1 MAQKHPHPE
10 HEQSSHSNHE
20 SNSKLEREFELERMI
35 LFTDAV
41 FAIAITLVAIDIK
54 WPEIP
59 ADIKGVDLYQ
69 LFAPTATQFL
79 VFVFSFFYIGRA
91 WSQHLNLFRLLRTYD
106 QHLINL
112 NLRFLFFIVIV
123 PFTGSGPFGHVRTG
137 FVLPLLLYMFNL
149 LAVAGTQ
156 FRICRYIF
164 RKKPGLSV
172 PGEEARKQYIY
183 VRGKYLAMM
192 LAAIFLIMILAA
204 LLFPGHPNYVGY
216 VFLLI
221 FAGSLYMNR
230 KTRKYKPKTTTA

>member
-1 MAQKHPHPE
+1 MAQKHSHAEPE
-10 HEQSSHSNHE
+10 QASHSKDV
-20 SNSKLEREFELERMI
+20 SNLKLEREFELERII

-59 ADIKGVDLYQ
+59 ANIKGVDLYQ
-69 LFAPTATQFL
+69 LFTPTATQFL

-91 WSQHLNLFRLLRTYD
+91 WSQHLKLFRLLRAYD

-112 NLRFLFFIVIV
+112 NLRFLFFIVII

-149 LAVAGTQ
+149 LAVAATQ
-156 FRICRYIF
+156 FTICRYIF

-172 PGEEARKQYIY
+172 PDEAAEKQYIY
-183 VRGKYLAMM
+183 IRGKYLATI
-192 LAAIFLIMILAA
+192 LAAIFLIMLLVA
-204 LLFPGHPNYVGY
+204 LLFPGHQAYVGY

-221 FAGSLYMNR
+221 FVCSVYMNR
-230 KTRKYKPKTTTA
+230 KTRKYKPKTAAL

>member
-1 MAQKHPHPE
+1 MSQKHPH
-10 HEQSSHSNHE
+10 
-20 SNSKLEREFELERMI
+20 SKLEREFELERMI

-59 ADIKGVDLYQ
+59 ADVKGVDLYQ
-69 LFAPTATQFL
+69 LFTPTATQFL
-79 VFVFSFFYIGRA
+79 VFIFSFFYIGRA
-91 WSQHLNLFRLLRTYD
+91 WSQHLNLFRLLMTYD

-112 NLRFLFFIVIV
+112 NLRFLFFIVII
-123 PFTGSGPFGHVRTG
+123 PFTGSGPFGHVRSG

-164 RKKPGLSV
+164 RKNPGLSV

-183 VRGKYLAMM
+183 IRGKYLATM
-192 LAAIFLIMILAA
+192 LAAIFLIMLLVA
-204 LLFPGHPNYVGY
+204 LLFPGHPDYVGY

-221 FAGSLYMNR
+221 FVCSVYINR
-230 KTRKYKPKTTTA
+230 KTRKYKPITPTA